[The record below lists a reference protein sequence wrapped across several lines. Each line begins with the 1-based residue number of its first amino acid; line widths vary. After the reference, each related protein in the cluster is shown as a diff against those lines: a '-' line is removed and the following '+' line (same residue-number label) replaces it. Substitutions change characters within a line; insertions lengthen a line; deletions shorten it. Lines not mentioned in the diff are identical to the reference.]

1 MTEAHSPARGPFV
14 AFKRHVRAVSVP
26 GEAVFVW
33 SDQDMTAVRGAG
45 AETLLGLLDGRHTLP
60 ELLAE
65 AAAMMPADVAGG
77 VVRQLAEAN
86 LVGYRH
92 GGPGPSVSA
101 ERSAAEAYWDRAG
114 LDGAAADREVRGRLV
129 SVIGVGAVDGEAAR
143 AACRAS
149 GLTPVGADADADFA
163 LVLCEDYLMPGLREV
178 AERLRAARRPWLLAS
193 PFAAE
198 PWIGPVFEPYGGPDG
213 GPYDGAGN
221 GGPDGGA
228 HHSSALTSGAHGDGR
243 GDGHGQGQGQG
254 DGHGHGQGQGGAHGH
269 GDGDRQ
275 GAGPCWACLAHRLR
289 EHHRG
294 ELSVRHAL
302 GLDRPGARPE
312 SSLPAVRAV
321 GLHSAVLETAK
332 WLAGLRTAEQR
343 AVCVLDGLTLRTTH
357 HPVRRRPQCP
367 SCGDPSLVAEQA
379 RRPVVPVSR
388 PKAEGS
394 GSNDRALSAEQLLE
408 RYGHLIGPVTGIVT
422 EVRPMAG
429 LPEGLYAYDSGH
441 NLALRGHSAAG
452 MRQVLRARSSGKGAT
467 AAEARASALGEAVE
481 RYCASRQGDEAVI
494 TDSLTGLGESAV
506 HPNTYQLFHARQ
518 YVGRERW
525 NATHTPF
532 HQVCA
537 PFDPHRPT
545 DWTPVWSLTA
555 GVHRLLP
562 TSTLYFD
569 CTPGGAP
576 DGLWADSNGNA
587 AGSSTEDA
595 LVQGFLELAERDAVS
610 VWWYN
615 RLRRPG
621 IDLDAFD
628 APWLAR
634 LREALGRAGRQVWAL
649 DLTSDLGI
657 PVMVAVSRRAGAGLP
672 DAVYGFGAHFDPRL
686 ALRRALTEMVQMLPP
701 AAAGAAPQ
709 APEQP
714 HLLPDPGQLPRTPAA
729 WPTYARKPDLLADV
743 DAVRSLVAAH
753 GLELLVLDQTRPDV
767 GIPVVKVLVPG
778 LRHFYAR
785 FAPGRLYDVPV
796 RLGERVRPTPYE
808 ELNSVPLAL

>member
-1 MTEAHSPARGPFV
+1 MSEAQSPARGPFV

-45 AETLLGLLDGRHTLP
+45 AETLLGLLDGTHTLP
-60 ELLAE
+60 ELLKE
-65 AAAMMPADVAGG
+65 AAAVMPADVAGR

-86 LVGYRH
+86 LVGYRN
-92 GGPGPSVSA
+92 GVPDPSVPA
-101 ERSAAEAYWDRAG
+101 ERSAAQAYWDRAG
-114 LDGAAADREVRGRLV
+114 LDGAVADRAVRGRPV
-129 SVIGVGAVDGEAAR
+129 AVIGVGAVDGEAAR
-143 AACRAS
+143 AACRNS

-163 LVLCEDYLMPGLREV
+163 LVLCEDYLMPGLRETS
-178 AERLRAARRPWLLAS
+178 ERLRAARRPWLLAS

-198 PWIGPVFEPYGGPDG
+198 PWTGPVFAPDG
-213 GPYDGAGN
+213 DGA
-221 GGPDGGA
+221 
-228 HHSSALTSGAHGDGR
+228 
-243 GDGHGQGQGQG
+243 
-254 DGHGHGQGQGGAHGH
+254 
-269 GDGDRQ
+269 
-275 GAGPCWACLAHRLR
+275 CWTCLAHRLR

-294 ELSVRHAL
+294 ELSVRQAL
-302 GLDRPGARPE
+302 GLDRPGVRPA

-321 GLHSAVLETAK
+321 GLHGAVLETAK
-332 WLAGLRTAEQR
+332 WLAGLRTAEQG
-343 AVCVLDGLTLRTTH
+343 AVCVLDGLTLRTAH

-367 SCGDPSLVAEQA
+367 SCGDPALVAERT
-379 RRPVVPVSR
+379 RRPVVLVSR

-394 GSNDRALSAEQLLE
+394 GSNDRALSAEQMLE

-441 NLALRGHSAAG
+441 NLALHGHSPAS
-452 MRQVLRARSSGKGAT
+452 MRRVLRARSSGKGTT

-481 RYCASRQGDEAVI
+481 RYCATRQGDEATI
-494 TDSLTGLGESAV
+494 TDSLAGLGENAV
-506 HPNTYQLFHARQ
+506 HPNTYQLFHERQ
-518 YVGRERW
+518 YTDRDQW
-525 NATHTPF
+525 NASHTPF
-532 HQVCA
+532 HHVCA

-545 DWTPVWSLTA
+545 HWTPMWSLT
-555 GVHRLLP
+555 GVQRLLP

-595 LVQGFLELAERDAVS
+595 LVQGFLELVERDAVS
-610 VWWYN
+610 LWWYN
-615 RLRRPG
+615 RLRRPAV
-621 IDLDAFD
+621 DLDAFD

-657 PVMVAVSRRAGAGLP
+657 PVMVAVSRRTDGGLP
-672 DAVYGFGAHFDPRL
+672 DIVYGFGAHFDPRL
-686 ALRRALTEMVQMLPP
+686 ALRRALTEMVQTLPP
-701 AAAGAAPQ
+701 VAAGAAPP
-709 APEQP
+709 APGQP
-714 HLLPDPGQLPRTPAA
+714 HLLPDPGQSARTPAA
-729 WPTYARKPDLLADV
+729 WPAYVREADLLADV
-743 DAVRSLVAAH
+743 ETVRALVAAH

-796 RLGERVRPTPYE
+796 RLGELARPTPYE
-808 ELNSVPLAL
+808 ELNSQPLAL